1 MKRQEIKKNYK
12 RTKIKV
18 EKKWH
23 CHGNNHI
30 HSKENQ
36 TILLVGCK
44 KENIL
49 TLKFVLYWCM
59 DSCVRYWSI
68 SFRILLM
75 TIKESNKQLKNVYF
89 YERQF

>member
-23 CHGNNHI
+23 CHGNNPI

-44 KENIL
+44 KRKYFNFKVC
-49 TLKFVLYWCM
+49 T
-59 DSCVRYWSI
+59 
-68 SFRILLM
+68 LLM
-75 TIKESNKQLKNVYF
+75 YGLLCKVLKYF
-89 YERQF
+89 F